1 MLPRVSKSIWWGLW
15 YFFLLYIHFPLYTFN
30 VWYSFRHNCMQPDA
44 DVKFVWAVHWL
55 MLCVLYISDFDRN
68 RNIYS
73 FIYVFISF
81 WSWLRS
87 FLNTRIGPEDLKYW
101 FYSNW
106 FYLVCIKII
115 DDIYWEIWILCLK
128 VKKKMFR
135 KSLEC
140 YMLILFPIWIIFSSI
155 FFIITILN
163 LNETSLDYTNQS
175 LYTFSLI

>member
-15 YFFLLYIHFPLYTFN
+15 YFFFCYTSIFLYILLTFGIVLDTIVCNLTPTLNLYEL
-30 VWYSFRHNCMQPDA
+30 
-44 DVKFVWAVHWL
+44 HWL

-87 FLNTRIGPEDLKYW
+87 FLNTRIGPEDFKYW

-115 DDIYWEIWILCLK
+115 DDMYWEIWILCLK
-128 VKKKMFR
+128 VKKKMFI